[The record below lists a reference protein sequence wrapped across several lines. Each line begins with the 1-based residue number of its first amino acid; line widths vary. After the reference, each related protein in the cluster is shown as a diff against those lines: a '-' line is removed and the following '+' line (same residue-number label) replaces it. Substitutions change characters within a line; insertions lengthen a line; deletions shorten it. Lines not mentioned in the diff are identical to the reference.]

1 MNKCF
6 DLYSILGIIKQFNLG
21 LHKVGDKKENLI
33 YFSNTDNNDSY
44 FAYSTK
50 EKMLYIYSDAYK
62 TITSK
67 ISAND
72 FDLAWIVLN
81 AREELNRPQIV
92 ECEPVNDVVDPP
104 TEDDIEDDNFKREFG
119 DLMIIDDKKEKE
131 E

>member
-1 MNKCF
+1 MNNCF
-6 DLYSILGIIKQFNLG
+6 DLYSILDVIKDFNLG
-21 LHKVGDKKENLI
+21 LFPTGDTKGDLV
-33 YFSNTDNNDSY
+33 YFSNNDNKGQY

-50 EKMLYIYSDAYK
+50 EKMLYLYSDQYK

-81 AREELNRPQIV
+81 AREELKRPQV
-92 ECEPVNDVVDPP
+92 AECEPVNEVITP
-104 TEDDIEDDNFKREFG
+104 TEDEIIDKALEKEFG
-119 DLMIIDDKKEKE
+119 DLMVVDKKEQE